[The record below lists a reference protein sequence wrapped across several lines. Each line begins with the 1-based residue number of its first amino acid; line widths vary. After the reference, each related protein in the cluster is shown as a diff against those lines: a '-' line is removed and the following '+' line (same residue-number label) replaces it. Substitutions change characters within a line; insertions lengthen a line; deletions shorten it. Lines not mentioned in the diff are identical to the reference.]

1 MKSILV
7 TGGAGFIGSH
17 TSLVLLEKGF
27 EIFVIDSFV
36 NSSLKSIER
45 ISLILDEKDKV
56 LKERLHL
63 LKGDLK
69 NQSDIE
75 SVFIMSQKLNKRIDA
90 VIHLAGL
97 KSVADSIL
105 NPISYWENNVLGTIN
120 LLKIMEKYNCRNIVF
135 SSSATVY
142 KANSDKLL
150 NENDI
155 CKPINPYGHT
165 KLTIEGILCDLYNSK
180 PFEWKIASL
189 RYFNP
194 VGAHESGLI
203 GEDPSGKP
211 NNIYPQI
218 TKVAI
223 GEIDEIKIFGSDWP
237 TNDGTGVRD
246 YIHVMDLAEGHLSA
260 LNYLFKEKPQ
270 ILTMN
275 LGTGK
280 GTSVLELIKT
290 FENINNVK
298 IPHSFVNRRSG
309 DNAFVVADNSLAK
322 NILNWSPIRNIEEIC
337 IDGWSW
343 QQKNPNGYRS

>member
-17 TSLVLLEKGF
+17 TSLILLEKGF

-36 NSSLKSIER
+36 NSSPKSIER
-45 ISLILDEKDKV
+45 ISLILNEKDKV

-63 LKGDLK
+63 FKGDLK

-75 SVFIMSQKLNKRIDA
+75 SVFMMSQKLNKRIDA

-105 NPISYWENNVLGTIN
+105 NPIIYWENNVLGTIN

-180 PFEWKIASL
+180 PCEWKIASL

-218 TKVAI
+218 TTVAI